1 MFLTPPSL
9 VNSGDGF
16 SLTKEY
22 EGHNFKL
29 WDGTDKDLRSTY
41 SDDLESHRLLQYESC
56 RGLEAWSVVC
66 LALDDFVEHKIKY
79 FKDEE
84 IEQSFAFIQDKEENK
99 WKHAYQWSLIPLTRP
114 IDTLIITLKNPKS
127 DFSKKLKT
135 LADEHRDF
143 VYWEN

>member
-1 MFLTPPSL
+1 MKT
-9 VNSGDGF
+9 DAKF
-16 SLTKEY
+16 SACRKYRYALWR
-22 EGHNFKL
+22 N

-41 SDDLESHRLLQYESC
+41 PFDLENHRLLQYESC

-84 IEQSFAFIQDKEENK
+84 IEQSFSFIQDKEENK
-99 WKHAYQWSLIPLTRP
+99 RKHAYQWSLIPLTRP
-114 IDTLIITLKNPKS
+114 IDTLIITLKNPRS